1 MGRVADILA
10 TKGTQVHS
18 VSRDSLVHDAV
29 RLMVRLNVGSVVVM
43 DGLTPTGFFTERDC
57 LHRVTLDG
65 RDPRT
70 VTVGQVMSDQ
80 LVLVDADRTI
90 QDCMS
95 IMTQSRIRHLLV
107 ADASRMLGVVSIG
120 DVVKHLTREQEF
132 EIEHLTRYITGVA

>member
-10 TKGTQVHS
+10 NKGTQVHS
-18 VSRDSLVHDAV
+18 VSLDSLVHDAV
-29 RLMVRLNVGSVVVM
+29 SRMVHFNVGSVVVM
-43 DGLTPTGFFTERDC
+43 DGPAPVGLFTEREC
-57 LHRVTLDG
+57 LHRVTLEG
-65 RDPRT
+65 HDPRA

-80 LVLVDADRTI
+80 LVRVGADCTI
-90 QDCMS
+90 QECMS